1 MNEENNSRALSSK
14 RWVRM
19 TMKLAK
25 VVGVAVAVLTVAA
38 AIYVARSWDRVWSLP
53 EPDLHASADP
63 AIIKRGEYLVYG
75 PAHCVECHVSSS
87 DEVERAADRGT
98 RPALAGGMRFAA
110 APLGEMY
117 SRNITPDIE
126 TGIGRYTDGQIARM
140 LRSSVRPDGRASV
153 RLLMPYGD
161 MSDADIVAILS
172 YLRAQPAVSHR
183 IPDNEWS
190 IVGKVVKSFAPVF
203 QPRTEVHPA
212 SEPPQG
218 PTAARGEYLARSVA
232 NCAACHTARSPVS
245 FAAIRPEFAG
255 GNEMEPAERAGV
267 DRRVW
272 FRTPNLTPAAGS
284 ALSKFPDRDTF
295 IARFQRGGRQH
306 PGSPMPWEAF
316 GTMSADDLTALY
328 EFLHSLPSQKGPT
341 GDPRF
346 RKGYASESGS
356 GWGQS

>member
-1 MNEENNSRALSSK
+1 VSDRTTWQHSSQGKRRRPALRRMLK
-14 RWVRM
+14 IVRVIGIV
-19 TMKLAK
+19 TLAL
-25 VVGVAVAVLTVAA
+25 GASG
-38 AIYVARSWDRVWSLP
+38 AIYVARTWNRVWDLP

-63 AIIKRGEYLVYG
+63 EVIKRGEYLVYG
-75 PAHCVECHVSSS
+75 PAHCVECHTDSS
-87 DEVERAADRGT
+87 DDVERASGREG
-98 RPALAGGMRFAA
+98 RPALAGGMKFAA
-110 APLGEMY
+110 APLGAMY
-117 SRNITPDIE
+117 AKNITPDAQ

-140 LRSSVRPDGRASV
+140 LRSSLRPDGRASV

-172 YLRAQPAVSHR
+172 FLRAQPAVSHR
-183 IPDNEWS
+183 VPENEWTP
-190 IVGKVVKSFAPVF
+190 IGKVVKSVAPVF
-203 QPRTEVHPA
+203 QPRREVHPA
-212 SEPPQG
+212 AQPPQG

-232 NCAACHTARSPVS
+232 NCAACHTERDPVS

-272 FRTPNLTPAAGS
+272 FRTPNLTPATGS
-284 ALSKFPDRDTF
+284 ALSKFPDRETF

-316 GTMSADDLTALY
+316 GTMSADDLAALY
-328 EFLHSLPSQKGPT
+328 EFLHSLPPQSGPT

-346 RKGYASESGS
+346 RKTS
-356 GWGQS
+356 

>member
-1 MNEENNSRALSSK
+1 MRVALK
-14 RWVRM
+14 I
-19 TMKLAK
+19 AK
-25 VVGVAVAVLTVAA
+25 VVGIVAAVLAGAV
-38 AIYVARSWDRVWSLP
+38 AIYVARSWDRVWKVP
-53 EPDLHASADP
+53 EPNLHASTDP

-75 PAHCVECHVSSS
+75 PAHCVECHSTSI
-87 DEVERAADRGT
+87 DEIDRASERGA
-98 RPALAGGMRFAA
+98 RPALSGGMKFAA
-110 APLGEMY
+110 APLGAMY
-117 SRNITPDIE
+117 SKNITPDVE

-140 LRSSVRPDGRASV
+140 LRWSVRPDGRASV

-172 YLRAQPAVSHR
+172 YLRTQPAVSHR
-183 IPDNEWS
+183 VPDSEWS

-203 QPRTEVHPA
+203 QPRTEAHPA
-212 SEPPQG
+212 PQPPQG
-218 PTAARGEYLARSVA
+218 PTAARGAYLARSVA
-232 NCAACHTARSPVS
+232 NCAACHTERDPVS

-255 GNEMEPAERAGV
+255 GNEMEPAERDGV
-267 DRRVW
+267 DRHVW

-316 GTMSADDLTALY
+316 GTMNADDLAALY

-346 RKGYASESGS
+346 RKG
-356 GWGQS
+356 

>member
-1 MNEENNSRALSSK
+1 MSEPNNSHTPSSK
-14 RWVRM
+14 RWVRV
-19 TMKLAK
+19 TKEIAK
-25 VVGVAVAVLTVAA
+25 VVGIAIAVLGSVAG
-38 AIYVARSWDRVWSLP
+38 IYVARSWNRVWNVP
-53 EPDLHASADP
+53 EPNLHASADP

-87 DEVERAADRGT
+87 DEIERAEDRGT
-98 RPALAGGMRFAA
+98 RPVLAGGMRFAA
-110 APLGEMY
+110 APLGAMY

-172 YLRAQPAVSHR
+172 YLRTQAAVSHR
-183 IPDNEWS
+183 VPDNEWS

-212 SEPPQG
+212 PEPPQG

-232 NCAACHTARSPVS
+232 NCEACHTARNPVS

-255 GNEMEPAERAGV
+255 GNEMEPAEREGV
-267 DRRVW
+267 DRHVW
-272 FRTPNLTPAAGS
+272 FRTPNLTPTAGS

-316 GTMSADDLTALY
+316 GTMNADDLAALY
-328 EFLHSLPSQKGPT
+328 EFLHSLPAAPGPT
-341 GDPRF
+341 GEASF
-346 RKGYASESGS
+346 RRE
-356 GWGQS
+356 